1 MALRRVFV
9 DSVGDGRAAASGP
22 RAHHL
27 ARVVRMKVGET
38 VEVSDGVEAWT
49 AVAESISPRE
59 VVFTT
64 VDLLPAP
71 AAAARLEL
79 YLALIKLP
87 RFEWAVEKAT
97 ELGVS
102 AIVPLA
108 AEHSDGGLVKG
119 APKRVERWER
129 IAEEA
134 AQQSRRLAP
143 PVIETPLSLTEALE
157 KQAELRCFIDFT
169 GEEPAAGLIEG
180 LSAAST
186 VAILVGPE
194 GGWSDEE
201 LTLAKEAG
209 AKTIS
214 LGPNVL
220 RSETAALAAVSV
232 MGRLLRTIE

>member
-9 DSVGDGRAAASGP
+9 DGVNDGRAVAGGP

-38 VEVSDGVEAWT
+38 VEVSDGIEAWT
-49 AVAESISPRE
+49 AVAESVGPKE

-64 VDLLPAP
+64 VELLPAP

-79 YLALIKLP
+79 HLALIKLP
-87 RFEWAVEKAT
+87 RFEWALEKAT

-102 AIVPLA
+102 AIVPIA
-108 AEHSDGGLVKG
+108 AERSDGGLVKA

-134 AQQSRRLAP
+134 AQQSRRLAAP
-143 PVIETPLSLTEALE
+143 AIDAPVTLAAALDRP
-157 KQAELRCFIDFT
+157 AELRCFIDFT
-169 GEEPAAGLIEG
+169 GAEPAAGLIKG
-180 LSAAST
+180 LGSAAT
-186 VAILVGPE
+186 VAIFVGPE

-201 LTLAKEAG
+201 LALARNAGTEA
-209 AKTIS
+209 IS

-232 MGRLLRTIE
+232 MGRLLRTVE

>member
-9 DSVGDGRAAASGP
+9 DSVDDGRAVALGA

-27 ARVVRMKVGET
+27 ARVVRMKAGET
-38 VEVSDGVEAWT
+38 VEVSDGAQAWT
-49 AVAESISPRE
+49 AVAESIGPRE

-64 VDLLPAP
+64 MELLPAP
-71 AAAARLEL
+71 RPAPRVEL
-79 YLALIKLP
+79 HLALIKLP

-102 AIVPLA
+102 AIVPVA
-108 AEHSDGGLVKG
+108 AEHSDGGLIKA

-134 AQQSRRLAP
+134 AQQSRRLAA
-143 PVIETPLSLTEALE
+143 PVVETPATLAEALRRP
-157 KQAELRCFIDFT
+157 AELRCFIDFA
-169 GEEPAAGLIEG
+169 GAEPAGELVGGLTD
-180 LSAAST
+180 AST

-201 LTLAKEAG
+201 AALAAHAG
-209 AKTIS
+209 ATALS
-214 LGPNVL
+214 LGPGVL

-232 MGRLLRTIE
+232 LGNLLRTIE

>member
-9 DSVGDGRAAASGP
+9 DSVDEGRAVADGP

-38 VEVSDGVEAWT
+38 VEVSDGAQAWT
-49 AVAESISPRE
+49 AVAASISPRE
-59 VVFTT
+59 VVFKTIEP
-64 VDLLPAP
+64 LPAP
-71 AAAARLEL
+71 AAAPGLEL
-79 YLALIKLP
+79 HLALIKLP

-97 ELGVS
+97 ELGVA
-102 AIVPLA
+102 AIVPIT
-108 AEHSDGGLVKG
+108 AERSDGGLVKG

-134 AQQSRRLAP
+134 AQQSRRLAS
-143 PVIETPLSLTEALE
+143 PVIEAPLTLEQALRRP
-157 KQAELRCFIDFT
+157 AALRCFVDFAGT
-169 GEEPAAGLIEG
+169 EPAPGLIEG
-180 LSAAST
+180 LSARST
-186 VAILVGPE
+186 VAVFVGPE

-201 LTLAKEAG
+201 LALAHNAG
-209 AKTIS
+209 TQGIS

-220 RSETAALAAVSV
+220 RTETAALAAISV

>member
-9 DSVGDGRAAASGP
+9 DSVGGGRAVALGA

-27 ARVVRMKVGET
+27 ARVVRLKAGEA
-38 VEVSDGVEAWT
+38 VEVSDGAQAWT

-59 VVFTT
+59 VVFRTEEQ
-64 VDLLPAP
+64 LAAP
-71 AAAARLEL
+71 AATIRLEL

-102 AIVPLA
+102 TIVPVA
-108 AEHSDGGLVKG
+108 AERSDGGLIK
-119 APKRVERWER
+119 AAQKRAERWER

-134 AQQSRRLAP
+134 AQQSRRLAAP
-143 PVIETPLSLTEALE
+143 AVERPATLAEALRRP
-157 KQAELRCFIDFT
+157 AARRCFVDFA
-169 GEEPAAGLIEG
+169 GEEATAESLKG
-180 LSAAST
+180 LSPSAT
-186 VAILVGPE
+186 VAIFVGPE

-201 LTLAKEAG
+201 SALAQSAG
-209 AKTIS
+209 AAALS

-220 RSETAALAAVSV
+220 RSETAALTAVSV
-232 MGRLLRTIE
+232 LGSLLRTVE